1 MSRWKLSKHFFNH
14 HQSKI
19 SSAWAS
25 YMKKRSSAPWHPSTL
40 WFCRYVDFRTFRRLG
55 RCSMR
60 NWRSGSSQVS
70 WGQSNLRN
78 LEKHQEPHLKKGEKR
93 KKKRHPEGS
102 APLGIISYQGFFSTG
117 NPKTPPIARPLVDPI
132 YVEWTIFFQ
141 GLGPPNFHSPF
152 ATPMPVTLRQTNIA
166 GKWTRI
172 EDVFPI

>member
-93 KKKRHPEGS
+93 KKK
-102 APLGIISYQGFFSTG
+102 
-117 NPKTPPIARPLVDPI
+117 KTSRRIRATWDHKLSR
-132 YVEWTIFFQ
+132 IFFDRQ
-141 GLGPPNFHSPF
+141 PKNTTNCATIGWSDLCRVDNFFPGTGPPKFP
-152 ATPMPVTLRQTNIA
+152 
-166 GKWTRI
+166 
-172 EDVFPI
+172 FPIRHSHASYTPAN